1 MSYRFLLFLSISLI
15 AFGCQKQ
22 DFKIEQTYQEPNDP
36 SPSLDDNWAAV
47 PKGLQASITS
57 TNIRFVRSKIPTI
70 EPQNTWSGNVWK
82 GERTSAQ
89 LVLWSTDS
97 ITEVKTTISAFK
109 SDTGDVLPSNIAKI
123 SFVKY
128 LITDEFANG
137 CGYRKPEDFAASLA
151 ADVLDPVSSYT
162 VKANETRPIWITINT
177 PSDAKAGSYKS
188 TFQIVINGQKTQK
201 FELTLHVIEK
211 VLPPATE
218 WKFHLDLWQ
227 NPYAVTRIH
236 NVKPW
241 SSEHIELL
249 KPVMKRLADA
259 GQKVITVSL
268 NKRPWNGQTFDPFE
282 AMIDWK
288 KKTDGTWTYDFTVF
302 DNWVQLMMDLGI
314 KNQISCYSMVPWGNE
329 FYYFDETENK
339 EIKIAA
345 APGTKAYEDLWVP
358 FLKQFKI
365 HLEQKGW
372 NKITRI
378 AMDERGPKEM
388 KAMLELLN
396 EHAPEFGV
404 SFADNHKSY
413 KLYPDELK
421 DMSVAFGHP
430 VDDKDLQQRKAVGHI
445 STHYVCCTDKFPN
458 TFTFSP
464 PAEGVFIG
472 WYTIAADFDG
482 FLRWAY
488 NSWTENPLQD
498 SRFRAW
504 PAGDTYIVY
513 PKNRSSIRFETLR
526 EGIQDA
532 EKIRILREEFSKK
545 GMLAELKSLNNLVAT
560 FNITTKPAD
569 LEKMLQ
575 DAKNTINAFAEK

>member
-22 DFKIEQTYQEPNDP
+22 DFKIEQTYQEPKDP

-47 PKGLQASITS
+47 PKGLQAAITS
-57 TNIRFVRSKIPTI
+57 TNIRFVRSEIPTI
-70 EPQNTWSGNVWK
+70 EPQNTWSGNVWQ

-109 SDTGDVLPSNIAKI
+109 SDTGDVLPSNIAEI

-151 ADVLDPVSSYT
+151 ADVLDPVSSYA

-188 TFQIVINGQKTQK
+188 TFEIVINGQKTQK
-201 FELTLHVIEK
+201 FEFTLHVIDK

-227 NPYAVTRIH
+227 NPYAVARVH

-345 APGTKAYEDLWVP
+345 APGTKAYEELWVP

-482 FLRWAY
+482 FLRWSY

-575 DAKNTINAFAEK
+575 NAKNKINAFAEK